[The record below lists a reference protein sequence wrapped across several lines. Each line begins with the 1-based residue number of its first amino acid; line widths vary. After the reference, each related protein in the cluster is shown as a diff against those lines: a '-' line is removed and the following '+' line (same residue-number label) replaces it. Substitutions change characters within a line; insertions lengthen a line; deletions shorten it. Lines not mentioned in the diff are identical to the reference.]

1 MSVNQSAIVI
11 YLKTI
16 CIKYNLYPVY
26 LEAGNLQVRSIM
38 LGKPSEQEGLGTG
51 VMGDQGVIVKIMK
64 EG

>member
-1 MSVNQSAIVI
+1 M
-11 YLKTI
+11 
-16 CIKYNLYPVY
+16 Y